1 MNLVEH
7 VVNPTIEIGRIK
19 WLFVGKIEKE
29 IYRATLKNKYVI
41 SIWPSRATLI
51 IVARS
56 RKYKIWTSKKGNKQ
70 KQVTDKERRNLQFS
84 DLL

>member
-7 VVNPTIEIGRIK
+7 IVNPTIEIGRIK

-41 SIWPSRATLI
+41 SIWLSRASLG

-56 RKYKIWTSKKGNKQ
+56 RKCKIWMREKGMGI
-70 KQVTDKERRNLQFS
+70 VV
-84 DLL
+84 